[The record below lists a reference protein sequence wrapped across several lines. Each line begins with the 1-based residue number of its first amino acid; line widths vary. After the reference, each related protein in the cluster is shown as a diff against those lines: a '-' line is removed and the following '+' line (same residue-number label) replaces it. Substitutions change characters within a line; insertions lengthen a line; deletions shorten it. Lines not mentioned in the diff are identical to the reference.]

1 MNDIPMRLFTVE
13 EANALLPEV
22 KRLWRKID
30 RAREVMNGLA
40 PQTKLASQ
48 QSGGGGIMYGAEYVQ
63 ALTSFLAS
71 AQEILELGVEI
82 KDFDKGLCDFPH
94 MRDGRVVLLCWMRG
108 EDAIEWWHDTDA
120 GFAGR
125 QPL

>member
-1 MNDIPMRLFTVE
+1 MRLFTVE
-13 EANALLPEV
+13 EAKDLLPEV
-22 KRLWRKID
+22 KQLWRKID
-30 RAREVMNGLA
+30 RSRGVMRRLT

-48 QSGGGGIMYGAEYVQ
+48 QTGGGGIRNAGEYVE
-63 ALTSFLAS
+63 ALTTFLAA

-94 MRDGRVVLLCWMRG
+94 WRDGRVVLLCWMKG
-108 EDAIEWWHDTDA
+108 EDDIEWWHDTDT

>member
-1 MNDIPMRLFTVE
+1 MRLFTVE
-13 EANALLPEV
+13 EANALLPDV

-30 RAREVMNGLA
+30 RARETMGRLA
-40 PQTKLASQ
+40 SHTKLASQ
-48 QSGGGGIMYGAEYVQ
+48 QSGGGGIMRSGEYVN
-63 ALTSFLAS
+63 ALTTFLAS

-94 MRDGRVVLLCWMRG
+94 MRDGRVVLLCWMKG
-108 EDAIEWWHDTDA
+108 EDFIEWWHDTDA

>member
-1 MNDIPMRLFTVE
+1 MRLFTVE
-13 EANALLPEV
+13 EANALLPDV

-30 RAREVMNGLA
+30 SARDVMRRLA
-40 PQTKLASQ
+40 PEARQASQ
-48 QSGGGGIMYGAEYVQ
+48 QSGGGGVSHGGEYVN
-63 ALTSFLAS
+63 ALTTFLAA

-82 KDFDKGLCDFPH
+82 KDFDRGLCDFPH
-94 MRDGRVVLLCWMRG
+94 WRDGKVVLLCWLKG
-108 EDAIEWWHDTDA
+108 EDTIEWWHDTET

>member
-1 MNDIPMRLFTVE
+1 MRLFTVE
-13 EANALLPEV
+13 EAQALLPEV
-22 KRLWRKID
+22 KKLWRKID
-30 RAREVMNGLA
+30 RARDSMRRLE
-40 PQTKLASQ
+40 PQSRLASQ
-48 QSGGGGIMYGAEYVQ
+48 QHGGGGISNGGEYVN
-63 ALTSFLAS
+63 ALTTFLAA

-94 MRDGRVVLLCWMRG
+94 WRDGRVVLLCWLKD
-108 EDAIEWWHDTDA
+108 EDSIEWWHDTDA